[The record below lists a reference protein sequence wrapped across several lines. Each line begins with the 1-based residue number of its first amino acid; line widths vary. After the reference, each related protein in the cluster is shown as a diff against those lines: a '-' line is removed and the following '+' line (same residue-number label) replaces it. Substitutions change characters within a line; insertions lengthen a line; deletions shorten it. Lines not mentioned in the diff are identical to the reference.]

1 MTILIDPTG
10 RHIHKLRLS
19 LLDACS
25 FRCIYCMPL
34 NPQFMP
40 MDKLIKREEIKRIAT
55 SLVDLGIDELRLTG
69 GEPTI
74 RPDFMSIMEDLS
86 KLNIKKLS
94 FTSNGLFSK
103 ELFPNL
109 KKTKCNNI
117 NFSLDSLNAKIFQQ
131 MTGSSKFKM
140 VLENILMAIEFGFKV
155 KINCV
160 LMKGLNDH
168 EILDF
173 VRFSGENLCEVRFLE
188 LMRIGPARN
197 KFDQYFISADEMI
210 AKLEEFSNLEIVARA
225 KDSTSFN
232 YSLNNGGQIG
242 IIASESKP
250 FCGSC
255 SRLRLSATGELR
267 PCLMIDK
274 GISLVNKSQQEIET
288 ILHQTMALKPVDRI
302 FEVNQ
307 PMNQIG
313 G

>member
-1 MTILIDPTG
+1 
-10 RHIHKLRLS
+10 
-19 LLDACS
+19 
-25 FRCIYCMPL
+25 
-34 NPQFMP
+34 
-40 MDKLIKREEIKRIAT
+40 
-55 SLVDLGIDELRLTG
+55 
-69 GEPTI
+69 
-74 RPDFMSIMEDLS
+74 
-86 KLNIKKLS
+86 
-94 FTSNGLFSK
+94 
-103 ELFPNL
+103 
-109 KKTKCNNI
+109 
-117 NFSLDSLNAKIFQQ
+117 